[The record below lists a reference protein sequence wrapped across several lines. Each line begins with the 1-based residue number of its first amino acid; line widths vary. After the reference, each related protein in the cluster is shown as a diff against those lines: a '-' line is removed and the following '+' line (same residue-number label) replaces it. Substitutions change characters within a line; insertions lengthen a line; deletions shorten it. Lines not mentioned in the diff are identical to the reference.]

1 VLRRLSLLL
10 ALEGL
15 LLIVLGI
22 LYGGASLSDHSQRL
36 AAETIA
42 GALVVTGVGLLLIA
56 RGVDRT
62 KGWTRSPAV
71 VLNVFPIPIALPL
84 VQAGLWWV
92 GLPVALLGGTVL
104 YLFATPELRE
114 AFSPR

>member
-1 VLRRLSLLL
+1 MLRRLSLLL

-71 VLNVFPIPIALPL
+71 VLNVFPIPIALPCD
-84 VQAGLWWV
+84 AGDSDRAAMMWMTGFV
-92 GLPVALLGGTVL
+92 
-104 YLFATPELRE
+104 RS
-114 AFSPR
+114 SPSRKPR